1 MKKIFVLILITLFT
15 TSVFGAGSD
24 DSSSNE
30 ENLYKDAK
38 NLINR
43 GKKLEKKNKQ
53 ERALKLYAS
62 ANEKLF
68 EAYKK
73 DKKNADVLNYLG
85 FTLRKAERYKE
96 AEKYYLLGLDIKPNH
111 NGINEYLGELYV
123 KTNRIDKAK
132 ERLNVLKNCNCEEY
146 GMLELVIKTR
156 GNITY

>member
-1 MKKIFVLILITLFT
+1 M
-15 TSVFGAGSD
+15 
-24 DSSSNE
+24 
-30 ENLYKDAK
+30 
-38 NLINR
+38 R
-43 GKKLEKKNKQ
+43 KNKQ